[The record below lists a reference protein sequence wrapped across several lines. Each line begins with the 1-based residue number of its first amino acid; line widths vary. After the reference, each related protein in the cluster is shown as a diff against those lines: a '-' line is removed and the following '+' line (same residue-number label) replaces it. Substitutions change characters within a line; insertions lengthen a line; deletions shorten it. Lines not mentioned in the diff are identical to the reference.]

1 MTASESEPERLE
13 IDTETWNKR
22 DLIQVISS
30 RYFVLGELESGEFS
44 WRVNG
49 LGGKPES
56 QRLAEMNS
64 HLEKLGMIGLLD
76 RGNPPILS
84 VVQLPRDVFIMPRW
98 QQVVI
103 WVTMFA
109 FMSLAG
115 TGLLLRNNPDLSFDL
130 SLLMDSCIY
139 FSIPL
144 TLSVMLASELRRRM
158 ASRYGVSIGH
168 LTPLAFPLSE
178 PLWPFGIAGFIAQ
191 RRADQVPIPN
201 RKALGMIEITS
212 PLVLFF
218 SGIILTIAGV
228 FLTPIQPP
236 PLDSPPMA
244 FSGNAVLELFQQ
256 IGIVENLDIKLQW
269 LDPLAIAG
277 LGLCTVS
284 WIMLL
289 PIPGFPGDHLLH
301 AIFGPEELL
310 SDDKQTVIFASTLV
324 LMVLVFSTDPWFPWL
339 VIATIAVWRRFSPTP
354 ILDPFVVDESK
365 GLDVISRNR
374 IVAIMM
380 FVLVVA
386 FPGINGAYEV
396 PDWDEGI
403 ETSMWADEVRYSVGE
418 DTLISLDIYPR
429 GVMPISGWIQYR
441 IEGTENQLHLISDC
455 SSGHQTCEIEGIT
468 QSERGIINLTIT
480 EETSLILA
488 NSTASIRIFAEISGH
503 YDEHVISIVPDSKI
517 YQKSASWELSGTL
530 QDPIICTTLAI
541 EDDSIGNVTI
551 SDPRWIPLND
561 TSISKGDNEFCLEGS
576 NGASIS
582 GPSDYL
588 GRHLGPHL
596 NVSWDDGNNSSWRV
610 PIANTSPVV
619 NSVDGVLKI
628 PEIFSNTSIGYVDS
642 TAPFCPSNSDLPEVD
657 PDIHWNRTLGDH
669 SFITVPNEYSGNGS
683 LLVQEGGWLVVC
695 EDSELI
701 SSFVIS
707 NGPDIWVSPG
717 ALRNAVI
724 YYETSNITISNLQ
737 NVTESITISI
747 SGPPGDSW
755 GIESPDYISPNSNVN
770 ITVIMPEEG
779 FQAAVWII
787 PEDSGITVYSDIRE
801 A

>member
-1 MTASESEPERLE
+1 
-13 IDTETWNKR
+13 
-22 DLIQVISS
+22 
-30 RYFVLGELESGEFS
+30 
-44 WRVNG
+44 
-49 LGGKPES
+49 
-56 QRLAEMNS
+56 
-64 HLEKLGMIGLLD
+64 
-76 RGNPPILS
+76 
-84 VVQLPRDVFIMPRW
+84 
-98 QQVVI
+98 
-103 WVTMFA
+103 
-109 FMSLAG
+109 
-115 TGLLLRNNPDLSFDL
+115 
-130 SLLMDSCIY
+130 
-139 FSIPL
+139 
-144 TLSVMLASELRRRM
+144 
-158 ASRYGVSIGH
+158 
-168 LTPLAFPLSE
+168 
-178 PLWPFGIAGFIAQ
+178 
-191 RRADQVPIPN
+191 
-201 RKALGMIEITS
+201 
-212 PLVLFF
+212 
-218 SGIILTIAGV
+218 
-228 FLTPIQPP
+228 
-236 PLDSPPMA
+236 
-244 FSGNAVLELFQQ
+244 
-256 IGIVENLDIKLQW
+256 
-269 LDPLAIAG
+269 
-277 LGLCTVS
+277 
-284 WIMLL
+284 
-289 PIPGFPGDHLLH
+289 
-301 AIFGPEELL
+301 
-310 SDDKQTVIFASTLV
+310 
-324 LMVLVFSTDPWFPWL
+324 
-339 VIATIAVWRRFSPTP
+339 
-354 ILDPFVVDESK
+354 
-365 GLDVISRNR
+365 
-374 IVAIMM
+374 
-380 FVLVVA
+380 
-386 FPGINGAYEV
+386 
-396 PDWDEGI
+396 
-403 ETSMWADEVRYSVGE
+403 
-418 DTLISLDIYPR
+418 
-429 GVMPISGWIQYR
+429 MPISGWIQYR

-455 SSGHQTCEIEGIT
+455 STDHQTCEIEGIT
-468 QSERGIINLTIT
+468 QSERGLINLTIT

-517 YQKSASWELSGTL
+517 YQKSAFWELSGTL

-561 TSISKGDNEFCLEGS
+561 TSISKGDNEFCLGGS

-619 NSVDGVLKI
+619 NSVNGVLKI

-755 GIESPDYISPNSNVN
+755 GIGSPDYISPNSNVN
-770 ITVIMPEEG
+770 ITVILPEEG
-779 FQAAVWII
+779 FQAAVWVI
-787 PEDSGITVYSDIRE
+787 PGDSGITVYSDIRE